1 MIQEAHYR
9 KTNTERVKGA
19 CLLSRS
25 ASFVVIQEEEEEEK
39 EEEEDGEDGEG
50 GEGGRR
56 KEGGGGGGLSRILGC
71 V

>member
-25 ASFVVIQEEEEEEK
+25 ASFVVIEEEE
-39 EEEEDGEDGEG
+39 G
-50 GEGGRR
+50 GA
-56 KEGGGGGGLSRILGC
+56 GGGGGEEEEGLSRILGC